1 MAGKVIL
8 AYSGGLDTSV
18 AIRWIPEKYGL
29 EVIALTV
36 DLGNEKAIE
45 PIRERALR
53 LGAKKAIVID
63 AREEFV
69 RLCVWPALQA
79 NALYE
84 GKYPLATALARP
96 LIAYLLVET
105 AKREGAVAVAHGCTG
120 KGNDQV
126 RFDISIAA
134 LAPDLRIIAPVREWT
149 WNREDEIAYAEQQGL
164 DLGEFQKSSPY
175 SIDVNLWG
183 RSIES
188 GVLEDPWVEPPEDAF
203 AWTRP
208 IEATPLTPCYLE
220 IEFEQGIPVA
230 LDGERLD
237 GVELIT
243 RLNRLAGEHGIGR
256 IDHIENRFVGIK
268 SREVYEAPA
277 ATVLLEAHRDL
288 EQLTLSK
295 EQQRFKQLVSREFA
309 DLVYNGFWFT
319 LHHAD
324 LMAYIQST
332 QRFVSGTVRVRL
344 HRGSCTVV
352 GRKSPHSLYSEALA
366 TYGRGDQFNHASALG
381 FIDIAGM
388 SARVQAA
395 RQLLPSAEALRG
407 LMPPRTE
414 PGIH

>member
-1 MAGKVIL
+1 MPDSVVL

-29 EVIALTV
+29 DVIALTI
-36 DLGNEKAIE
+36 DLGNEKDIE
-45 PIRERALR
+45 PIRERALKI
-53 LGAKKAIVID
+53 GAKQAIVVD
-63 AREEFV
+63 AREDFV
-69 RLCVWPALQA
+69 RACVWPALQA

-96 LIAYLLVET
+96 LIAKLLVDT
-105 AKREGAVAVAHGCTG
+105 ARQEGATAVAHGCTG

-126 RFDISIAA
+126 RFDISIST

-149 WNREDEIAYAEQQGL
+149 WNRDDEIAYAEQQGL
-164 DLGEFQKSSPY
+164 DLGAFVKSSPY

-188 GVLEDPWVEPPEDAF
+188 GVLEDPWTEPPEDAF

-208 IEATPLTPCYLE
+208 IDETPLKPAFVE
-220 IEFEQGIPVA
+220 IEFDQGIPVA

-237 GVELIT
+237 GVELIA

-295 EQQRFKQLVSREFA
+295 EQQRFKQHVTREFA

-319 LHHAD
+319 MHHAD
-324 LMAYIQST
+324 LMAYVQSS
-332 QRFVSGTVRVRL
+332 QRMVSGTVRMRL
-344 HRGSCTVV
+344 SRGACAVV
-352 GRKSPHSLYSEALA
+352 GRKSPNSLFSESLA
-366 TYGRGDQFNHASALG
+366 TYGRGDQFNHAAALG

-388 SARVQAA
+388 AARVQAIK
-395 RQLLPSAEALRG
+395 QLLPNAESLRAI
-407 LMPPRTE
+407 MPPKAGE
-414 PGIH
+414 